1 MDFDNQIYFSHSKF
15 GLSGTKEISLYNGEY
30 PTVALKPEK
39 QRRFS
44 VISLGDGIPRCFD
57 TEAKFL
63 EFVADKKKPEDSF
76 SVTIL
81 SEKYICK
88 SCQGVV
94 QQFKEQFPN
103 AKVNIVSGKKG
114 YNNSE
119 EGLKTWKHRK
129 KVK

>member
-1 MDFDNQIYFSHSKF
+1 MATVHFSPEAQNDLEQIKNYIQND
-15 GLSGTKEISLYNGEY
+15 LEND
-30 PTVALKPEK
+30 
-39 QRRFS
+39 
-44 VISLGDGIPRCFD
+44 LGDGIPRYFD

-81 SEKYICK
+81 SEKHICK